1 MKHKILCLGSAILL
15 TVCTN
20 FFVEA
25 SDNFSLHVQ
34 NAPLQ
39 QVLQSL
45 AELSGKNVVIPGDLK
60 GTVTASIDNVTPEEA
75 LNSLLLMNGLI
86 IKNEGSTM
94 IIYNAKSESD
104 SAKTIKTFKLSYGKS
119 NEIANELKNL
129 TDNVQVASDVGTNSV
144 IVNATPRA
152 MSELEYIIKALDIP
166 EKQVKVEAEVLA
178 VNRSYA
184 KDLGIEWQFKSLTGQ
199 AEQRNVYDKSSK
211 TKTSYLKIPEDYAGI
226 SYGKSITGNP
236 YTFFF
241 QAKLN
246 ALLSNGK
253 AKILAKPN
261 VVTLN
266 GRTAE
271 ILIGSK
277 IPVLVEHMEN
287 GTKTTSIEY
296 KDAGIKLTY
305 TPNVSKNSEIT
316 ADIIA
321 EVSTPYLVPEMK
333 AYRIVTRQAHTT
345 VRLKSGDMLTIGG
358 LIDKEEANN
367 IRKVPVLGD
376 IPILGKLFQTETES
390 KEESEIIII
399 IRANILE

>member
-1 MKHKILCLGSAILL
+1 MG
-15 TVCTN
+15 
-20 FFVEA
+20 
-25 SDNFSLHVQ
+25 
-34 NAPLQ
+34 
-39 QVLQSL
+39 
-45 AELSGKNVVIPGDLK
+45 
-60 GTVTASIDNVTPEEA
+60 ID
-75 LNSLLLMNGLI
+75 
-86 IKNEGSTM
+86 
-94 IIYNAKSESD
+94 
-104 SAKTIKTFKLSYGKS
+104 
-119 NEIANELKNL
+119 
-129 TDNVQVASDVGTNSV
+129 
-144 IVNATPRA
+144 
-152 MSELEYIIKALDIP
+152 
-166 EKQVKVEAEVLA
+166 
-178 VNRSYA
+178 
-184 KDLGIEWQFKSLTGQ
+184 WQFKSLTGQ

-246 ALLSNGK
+246 ALLSDGK

>member
-1 MKHKILCLGSAILL
+1 M
-15 TVCTN
+15 
-20 FFVEA
+20 
-25 SDNFSLHVQ
+25 Q

-39 QVLQSL
+39 QVLRSL

-75 LNSLLLMNGLI
+75 LNSLLLMNGLV

-152 MSELEYIIKALDIP
+152 MSELEHIIKALDIP

-184 KDLGIEWQFKSLTGQ
+184 KDLGIDWQFKSLTGQ

-246 ALLSNGK
+246 ALLSDGK

>member
-184 KDLGIEWQFKSLTGQ
+184 KDLGIDWQFKSLTGQ
-199 AEQRNVYDKSSK
+199 VEQRNVYDKSSK

-246 ALLSNGK
+246 ALLSDGK

-390 KEESEIIII
+390 KEEFEIIII

>member
-1 MKHKILCLGSAILL
+1 MKKVFLVALSILL
-15 TVCTN
+15 LTTCQETVQ
-20 FFVEA
+20 A
-25 SDNFSLHVQ
+25 SDSNFSLHVQ
-34 NAPLQ
+34 KAPLQ
-39 QVLQSL
+39 QVLRSL
-45 AELSGKNVVIPGDLK
+45 AELSGKNIILPGDLK
-60 GTVTASIDNVTPEEA
+60 ETVTANLNNVTPEDA
-75 LNSLLLMNGLI
+75 LNALLLMNGLSL
-86 IKNEGSTM
+86 KKEGNTL
-94 IIYNAKSESD
+94 IVYNAKIESES
-104 SAKTIKTFKLSYGKS
+104 AKIIKTYKLSYGKS
-119 NEIANELKNL
+119 NEIANELQNL
-129 TDNVQVASDVGTNSV
+129 TGNMQIVSDIGTNTVVVSASPMTMANV
-144 IVNATPRA
+144 ER
-152 MSELEYIIKALDIP
+152 IIKELDTP

-184 KDLGIEWQFKSLTGQ
+184 KDLGIDWQFKSLTGTAIQ
-199 AEQRNVYDKSSK
+199 KNVTEKNSK
-211 TKTSYLKIPEDYAGI
+211 KKTSYLEVPQDFAGI

-246 ALLSNGK
+246 ALLSDGK

-277 IPVLVEHMEN
+277 IPVLVERLEN

-305 TPNVSKNSEIT
+305 TPHISTSSDIT
-316 ADIIA
+316 ADIVA

-333 AYRIVTRQAHTT
+333 AYRIVTRQAHTM

-358 LIDKEEANN
+358 LIDKEESDN
-367 IRKVPVLGD
+367 IRKIPILGD
-376 IPILGKLFQTETES
+376 IPILGKLFQTRTES
-390 KEESEIIII
+390 KEESEIIIV

>member
-246 ALLSNGK
+246 ALLSDGK

>member
-1 MKHKILCLGSAILL
+1 MCIRDS
-15 TVCTN
+15 
-20 FFVEA
+20 
-25 SDNFSLHVQ
+25 
-34 NAPLQ
+34 
-39 QVLQSL
+39 
-45 AELSGKNVVIPGDLK
+45 
-60 GTVTASIDNVTPEEA
+60 ASIDNVTPEEA

-152 MSELEYIIKALDIP
+152 MSELEHIIKALDIP

-184 KDLGIEWQFKSLTGQ
+184 KDLGIDWQFKSLTGQ

-246 ALLSNGK
+246 ALLSDGK

>member
-75 LNSLLLMNGLI
+75 LNSVLLMNGLI

>member
-1 MKHKILCLGSAILL
+1 MKEVFLVALSILL
-15 TVCTN
+15 LTTCQGTVR
-20 FFVEA
+20 A
-25 SDNFSLHVQ
+25 SDSNFSLHVQ
-34 NAPLQ
+34 KAPLQ
-39 QVLQSL
+39 QVLRSL
-45 AELSGKNVVIPGDLK
+45 AELSGKNIILPGDLK
-60 GTVTASIDNVTPEEA
+60 ETVTANLNNVTPEDA
-75 LNSLLLMNGLI
+75 LNALLLMNGLSL
-86 IKNEGSTM
+86 KKEGNTL
-94 IIYNAKSESD
+94 IVYNAKIESES
-104 SAKTIKTFKLSYGKS
+104 AKIIKTYKLSYGKS
-119 NEIANELKNL
+119 NEIANELQNL
-129 TDNVQVASDVGTNSV
+129 TGNIQIVSDIGTNTVVVSASPMTMANV
-144 IVNATPRA
+144 ER
-152 MSELEYIIKALDIP
+152 IIKELDTP

-184 KDLGIEWQFKSLTGQ
+184 KDLGIDWQFKSLTGTAIQ
-199 AEQRNVYDKSSK
+199 KNVTEKNSK
-211 TKTSYLKIPEDYAGI
+211 KKTSYLEVPQDFAGI

-246 ALLSNGK
+246 ALLSDGK
-253 AKILAKPN
+253 AKTLAKPN

-277 IPVLVEHMEN
+277 IPVLVERLEN

-305 TPNVSKNSEIT
+305 TPHISTSSDIT
-316 ADIIA
+316 ADIVA

-333 AYRIVTRQAHTT
+333 AYRIVTRQAHTM

-358 LIDKEEANN
+358 LIDKEESDN
-367 IRKVPVLGD
+367 IRKIPILGD
-376 IPILGKLFQTETES
+376 IPILGKLFQTRTES
-390 KEESEIIII
+390 KEESEIIIV

>member
-75 LNSLLLMNGLI
+75 LNSLLLMNELI

>member
-1 MKHKILCLGSAILL
+1 
-15 TVCTN
+15 
-20 FFVEA
+20 
-25 SDNFSLHVQ
+25 
-34 NAPLQ
+34 
-39 QVLQSL
+39 
-45 AELSGKNVVIPGDLK
+45 
-60 GTVTASIDNVTPEEA
+60 
-75 LNSLLLMNGLI
+75 MNGEPI
-86 IKNEGSTM
+86 
-94 IIYNAKSESD
+94 
-104 SAKTIKTFKLSYGKS
+104 
-119 NEIANELKNL
+119 
-129 TDNVQVASDVGTNSV
+129 Q
-144 IVNATPRA
+144 
-152 MSELEYIIKALDIP
+152 
-166 EKQVKVEAEVLA
+166 
-178 VNRSYA
+178 
-184 KDLGIEWQFKSLTGQ
+184 
-199 AEQRNVYDKSSK
+199 
-211 TKTSYLKIPEDYAGI
+211 
-226 SYGKSITGNP
+226 
-236 YTFFF
+236 FFF

-246 ALLSNGK
+246 ALLSDGK

>member
-39 QVLQSL
+39 QVLRSL

-152 MSELEYIIKALDIP
+152 MSELEHIIKALDIP

-184 KDLGIEWQFKSLTGQ
+184 KDLGIDWQFKSLTGQ

-246 ALLSNGK
+246 ALLSDGK

-296 KDAGIKLTY
+296 KDVGIKLTY